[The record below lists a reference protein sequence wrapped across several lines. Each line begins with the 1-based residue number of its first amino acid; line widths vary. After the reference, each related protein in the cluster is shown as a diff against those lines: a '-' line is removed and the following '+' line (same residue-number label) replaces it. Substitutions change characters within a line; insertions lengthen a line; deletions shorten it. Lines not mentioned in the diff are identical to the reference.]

1 MIWRFVCMAGCAGVP
16 NTIEP
21 GGKSSETPLCAA
33 TTELAPI
40 FRWSA
45 MPAWP
50 ASVTLSPISTLPAI
64 PACEITMQFLP
75 TLTLRA
81 IDPHVRA
88 NLDVVLDDHIAD
100 LRNLQPLRAVL
111 HITEAVAANHRAGVN
126 ADAVADA
133 DVVVDGD
140 VRVEQAIV
148 AKAAAFADDAMR
160 FDDRAVADRDAIAQH
175 HVLADKHALTKAH
188 VAAELRGGMDLRGI
202 ETRRTKNRQGP
213 RKRGA
218 RVFYPDQRLP
228 RGGGAPRDDDDGGG
242 APFRGGA
249 VFGIFRK
256 RDLRDLRLR
265 DRRDAG
271 KRDVRVAFHL
281 ATDPR
286 REILNGDGHCAQR
299 NRSPEIGRA
308 HV

>member
-1 MIWRFVCMAGCAGVP
+1 MGDLHEVVDLGP
-16 NTIEP
+16 
-21 GGKSSETPLCAA
+21 
-33 TTELAPI
+33 APDDRGI
-40 FRWSA
+40 H
-45 MPAWP
+45 
-50 ASVTLSPISTLPAI
+50 
-64 PACEITMQFLP
+64 C
-75 TLTLRA
+75 RA
-81 IDPHVRA
+81 IDRHVRA
-88 NLDVVLDDHIAD
+88 DLHVVLDDHIAN
-100 LRNLQPLRAVL
+100 LWNLQPLRAVL
-111 HITEAVAANHRAGVN
+111 HITEAVAADHRAGVN

-140 VRVEQAIV
+140 IRVEQAIV
-148 AKAAAFADDAMR
+148 AKAAAFADDAMG
-160 FDDRAVADRDAIAQH
+160 FDDRAVADCDVIAQD
-175 HVLADKHALTKAH
+175 HVLTDKHALAKAH

-228 RGGGAPRDDDDGGG
+228 RGGRAQRDDDDGGG

-256 RDLRDLRLR
+256 RDLRGLRLR

-286 REILNGDGHCAQR
+286 REILNGNGHYAQG
-299 NRSPEIGRA
+299 NRSPGRWQCLEA
-308 HV
+308 FTRSCSVCPYTFGFEKPPSSNEQQPVSCRPEHSECPIVLDTCVQCVRPAGHS